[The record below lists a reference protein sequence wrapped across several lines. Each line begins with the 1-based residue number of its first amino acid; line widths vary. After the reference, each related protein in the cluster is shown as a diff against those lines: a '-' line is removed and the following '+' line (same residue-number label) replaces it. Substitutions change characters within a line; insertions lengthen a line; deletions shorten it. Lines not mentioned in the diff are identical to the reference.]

1 MISLAAGD
9 VSFSAE
15 MISIGAVS
23 LAVSAGKIRASIMVS
38 FDAMLTGSLVVSF
51 TEAFNVVLFNNV
63 VLFIVSLLKA
73 VVSS

>member
-1 MISLAAGD
+1 MISLVAGE

-15 MISIGAVS
+15 TFSIGAVS
-23 LAVSAGKIRASIMVS
+23 FAVSAGKIRASIIVS
-38 FDAMLTGSLVVSF
+38 FDEMLTGSLVVSF